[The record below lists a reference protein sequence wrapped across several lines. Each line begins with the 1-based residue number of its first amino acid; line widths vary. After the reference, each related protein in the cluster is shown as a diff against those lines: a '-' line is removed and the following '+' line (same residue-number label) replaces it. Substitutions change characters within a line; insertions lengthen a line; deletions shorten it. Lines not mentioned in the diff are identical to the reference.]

1 MGARCRAQPQSV
13 GVNTIAYTR
22 EQQVGDAPLFG
33 PRAVVFGVA
42 FIEHRAEGRLGRR
55 VRAPRSGNPDGQTS
69 TTLKETAPL
78 KFMNHPS
85 PGPSNRARRRGAA
98 GRMGVLGRR
107 TRGEPTNRLSERT
120 SQPPPSTTSGHCMR
134 VRPGSPITYVHDKV
148 VVLKPPARACPPGGL
163 VPSPYRL
170 HGDLNGTRHSTNVFA
185 SKASKPYFHLFTIEH
200 LFAGI
205 PPPQSL
211 LAREEEIRFGLS
223 PVMLPS
229 SV

>member
-1 MGARCRAQPQSV
+1 MTLLGARSRAQPQSV
-13 GVNTIAYTR
+13 GVNTIAYMR

-42 FIEHRAEGRLGRR
+42 FIERRAEGHIGRR

-69 TTLKETAPL
+69 TTLKETAPSQIHEPPL
-78 KFMNHPS
+78 S
-85 PGPSNRARRRGAA
+85 GPSNRARRRGAA

-107 TRGEPTNRLSERT
+107 TRGEPTSERSVRT

-163 VPSPYRL
+163 VPSPHRL
-170 HGDLNGTRHSTNVFA
+170 HGDLSGTRHSPNVFG
-185 SKASKPYFHLFTIEH
+185 SKQHRSESGFLTLVIDMLSWGYLNFPRPL
-200 LFAGI
+200 
-205 PPPQSL
+205 PQ
-211 LAREEEIRFGLS
+211 
-223 PVMLPS
+223 
-229 SV
+229 